1 MDETIKIKCPCC
13 ESVLV
18 IRRRDG
24 KLLETREPILKES
37 TGDRFEDVFE
47 KVRGR
52 SKEVENKVA
61 EARRKEQER
70 LKGADDFF
78 KQALERAKNSDD
90 ELHNPMDSTDHSY
103 RRHLDGFLLYL
114 VFCQQDAGG
123 TFQVNVSNISTS
135 FLAEC

>member
-37 TGDRFEDVFE
+37 TGDRFEDAFE

-61 EARRKEQER
+61 EAKRKEQER

-78 KQALERAKNSDD
+78 KQALERAKKSDD
-90 ELHNPMDSTDHSY
+90 ELHNPMDFD
-103 RRHLDGFLLYL
+103 
-114 VFCQQDAGG
+114 
-123 TFQVNVSNISTS
+123 
-135 FLAEC
+135 